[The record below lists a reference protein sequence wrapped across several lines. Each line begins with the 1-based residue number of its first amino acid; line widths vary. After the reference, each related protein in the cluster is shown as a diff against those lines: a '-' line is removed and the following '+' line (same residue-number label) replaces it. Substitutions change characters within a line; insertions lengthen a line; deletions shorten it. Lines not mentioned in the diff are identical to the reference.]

1 MVLASST
8 RFRHGFPKGIGHLFE
23 NPSDQFAIVAIE
35 TPTEYDIQFIAMEYC
50 WREIA
55 SVVLHE
61 TLHTEDLD
69 MFLALTPWKGKDW
82 LLRYIEIRYGEASNH
97 PGQPEP
103 IRWHFGDIAWLE
115 KVSPIAAMYQ
125 EQNLRRAFPQGRQR
139 SPRSPGDEKFYR
151 ALNRLIEGLLGSQ
164 IGQYSDARFNI
175 PSQEN
180 PSSDVLQEPW
190 YFEHL
195 DDVGDMFN
203 KKEKTLPHGGTAV
216 PALPRLVWDD

>member
-1 MVLASST
+1 MRGSIFLVRRILRAMCYRSLGISST
-8 RFRHGFPKGIGHLFE
+8 WMTSEICLSPNPPKDTDGR
-23 NPSDQFAIVAIE
+23 
-35 TPTEYDIQFIAMEYC
+35 
-50 WREIA
+50 REE
-55 SVVLHE
+55 S
-61 TLHTEDLD
+61 
-69 MFLALTPWKGKDW
+69 
-82 LLRYIEIRYGEASNH
+82 
-97 PGQPEP
+97 EP